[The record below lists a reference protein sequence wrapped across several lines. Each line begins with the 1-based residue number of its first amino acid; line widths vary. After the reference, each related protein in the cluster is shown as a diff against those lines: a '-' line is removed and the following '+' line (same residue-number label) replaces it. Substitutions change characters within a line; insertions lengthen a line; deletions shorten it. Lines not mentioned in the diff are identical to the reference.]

1 MVKISQDDESIG
13 RKIVSLH
20 NDLMDMWPD
29 LIRMAIAIYDQDS
42 DELNT
47 FVYSDRGSLTLST
60 YSARLADVP
69 SLKILSDTRQ
79 QRVVDDLTSF
89 AGSDS
94 LHSQWLIK
102 AGFKSSFTVP
112 LYTRD
117 NLLGF
122 LFFDSD
128 KLSYFIGQRLQSFKV
143 YSELLEAI
151 LQNELSSIHTLRGAI
166 NTTHFLTHQRD
177 VETAAHI
184 MRMSHY
190 AHLIAKCLAP
200 KLKLKDDYIEFILQY
215 APLHDVGKIGI
226 LDDLLLKPGK
236 LDDKEF
242 EAIKHHVTNGIKI
255 IDTIVREFDLGHFT
269 HLKIL
274 YNIIG
279 THHEKMNG
287 SGYPKGLKGSEIPL
301 EGRIIAVADVFDALT
316 NPRVYKR
323 AWSFEDSIKYL
334 KDHSGSHFDPMCV
347 DAVADN
353 LEQFRE
359 IFEAYKEV

>member
-1 MVKISQDDESIG
+1 
-13 RKIVSLH
+13 
-20 NDLMDMWPD
+20 
-29 LIRMAIAIYDQDS
+29 MAWA
-42 DELNT
+42 
-47 FVYSDRGSLTLST
+47 TLSGVT
-60 YSARLADVP
+60 EGLDRLKPV
-69 SLKILSDTRQ
+69 
-79 QRVVDDLTSF
+79 
-89 AGSDS
+89 
-94 LHSQWLIK
+94 
-102 AGFKSSFTVP
+102 
-112 LYTRD
+112 
-117 NLLGF
+117 LLLAVKPPGDGGGETGVEVLLRF
-122 LFFDSD
+122 PAE
-128 KLSYFIGQRLQSFKV
+128 KRL
-143 YSELLEAI
+143 
-151 LQNELSSIHTLRGAI
+151 RP
-166 NTTHFLTHQRD
+166 RD
-177 VETAAHI
+177 VETAAHN

-200 KLKLKDDYIEFILQY
+200 KLGLKDDYIEYILQY

-236 LDDKEF
+236 LDDEEF

-287 SGYPKGLKGSEIPL
+287 SGYPKGLKGNEIPL

-323 AWSFEDSIKYL
+323 AWSFDDSIKYL

-353 LEQFRE
+353 LDKFRE
-359 IFEAYKEV
+359 IFEAYKEE